1 MGPSPESLERAEENI
16 CALPGGRAMCTR
28 IRAAM
33 QDPPALPTATR
44 SAWLQLGIDLVY
56 CTGFPEAIFQFLRSE
71 GDFDIRWPL
80 TFAARYW
87 GASGGSVDKPCA
99 AFLRENGLA
108 YEALQ
113 VLGEYT
119 GEDWLRMWRE
129 RFARLLT
136 DRPAG

>member
-1 MGPSPESLERAEENI
+1 MGPSPESLGRAEENI
-16 CALPGGRAMCTR
+16 RALPGGHDLCARIGEAMC
-28 IRAAM
+28 
-33 QDPPALPTATR
+33 DPSALPTSTR
-44 SAWLQLGIDLVY
+44 AAWLQLGIDLVY
-56 CTGFPEAIFQFLRSE
+56 CTGFPAAIFQFLRSE

-87 GASGGSVDKPCA
+87 GASGASVDEKCA
-99 AFLRENGLA
+99 AFLRENDLA
-108 YEALQ
+108 DEALE

-119 GEDWLRMWRE
+119 GEDWVRMWRE